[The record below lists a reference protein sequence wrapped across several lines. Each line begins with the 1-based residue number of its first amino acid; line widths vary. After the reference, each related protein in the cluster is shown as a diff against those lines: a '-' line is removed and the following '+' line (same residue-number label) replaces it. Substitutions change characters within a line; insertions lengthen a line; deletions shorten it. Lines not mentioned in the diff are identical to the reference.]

1 MSSASGGH
9 ILLDLHGVSTW
20 LAGTDL
26 LGDTAL
32 ATQAGLTATSL
43 HAAHLAG
50 TGLAAHLTGTGL
62 AAHLAGRLLTLT
74 AGLLTLAALLSLW
87 GLLGLL
93 HLWHLALGNEVR
105 VSGLIH
111 LPGNLNEA
119 ALTASSVD
127 FGLVCS
133 EPVVGSTW
141 LTAASLTDL
150 LGAHLAHLLAAP
162 ETTGAGILGWG
173 THHEQSAELLLEGW
187 GETTLSQAAL
197 GAGNLTTVGHLATL
211 RDTLRGHLTTAGQ
224 KHLVKDNVV
233 RLDTLHAATLLFGL
247 DSSGML
253 PGKSHTGT
261 DLTAGLLH
269 SLLGT
274 LGSTALNRGAT
285 RLASHTARLGS
296 GTSTTSHF
304 LTNWNKKNN
313 FFYISKFLKYKNV
326 FLHF

>member
-1 MSSASGGH
+1 M
-9 ILLDLHGVSTW
+9 LLNLHVESTW
-20 LAGTDL
+20 LAGTGL

-50 TGLAAHLTGTGL
+50 TGLASHLAGTGL
-62 AAHLAGRLLTLT
+62 AAHLAGRLLTLA
-74 AGLLTLAALLSLW
+74 AGLLGLWALLSLW
-87 GLLGLL
+87 GLLSLL

-105 VSGLIH
+105 VGGLIH
-111 LPGNLNEA
+111 LPSNLNEA
-119 ALTASSVD
+119 ALTASGVD

-133 EPVVGSTW
+133 EPVIGSAW
-141 LTAASLTDL
+141 LAAASLTDL
-150 LGAHLAHLLAAP
+150 LGAHLTHLLAAP

-187 GETTLSQAAL
+187 GETALSQATL

-211 RDTLRGHLTTAGQ
+211 RDTLRSHLTTAGQ

-253 PGKSHTGT
+253 PSKSHTGT

-269 SLLGT
+269 SLLHT
-274 LGSTALNRGAT
+274 LGSAALNRGAT

-304 LTNWNKKNN
+304 LTNWNKKNY
-313 FFYISKFLKYKNV
+313 FFYISKILKCKNV